1 MKLEIDRIL
10 TVSTGHVNA
19 QDTEVLDDPKYELVS
34 HKYEYGWLVWAGD
47 SEAYYPALSAFAN
60 HLIAIARKHDCEW
73 LRLDQAGDE
82 IDGLQLFE
90 W

>member
-1 MKLEIDRIL
+1 MNLEIDRML

-19 QDTEVLDDPKYELVS
+19 QDTEVLDNPKYALVS

-47 SEAYYPALSAFAN
+47 GMKYYPALSAFAN
-60 HLIAIARKHDCEW
+60 NLLEIARKNDCEW
-73 LRLDQAGDE
+73 LRLDRDGDE
-82 IDGLQLFE
+82 IDGLQVFD